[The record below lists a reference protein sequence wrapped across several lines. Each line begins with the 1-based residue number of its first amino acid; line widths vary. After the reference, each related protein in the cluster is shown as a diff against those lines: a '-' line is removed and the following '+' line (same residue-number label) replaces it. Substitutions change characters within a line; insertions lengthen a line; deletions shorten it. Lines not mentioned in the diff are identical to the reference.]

1 VELFFGPIGPQPTA
15 RHGKRE
21 GNKVILEQ
29 LSGNLLQGL
38 VLGAVYGMAT
48 MGLSLIFG
56 VLQVVN
62 VGHGAFIMVGAFTAL
77 TMFQAMG
84 IPPVFAIPL
93 AMLIGMGLGMIFYYG
108 AVKPLVSPSGTG
120 IRQFTGKTMG
130 YSAAIFVTSMV
141 IMRGLSAA
149 FDLHMALTIFVGI
162 IFAYGFLVFI
172 YGGRRTEKAPELA
185 TLLVTFSFGVLLE
198 EVTKQIFTS
207 EARGYNWDIGK
218 LDLGFTVLPYTKILA
233 ALGSVGI
240 AVLLYLWFNK
250 TRAGMAMRSVVED
263 DVGARVCGVNVDWE
277 YALSFSLGIGLTVT
291 SGVLLT
297 MFIPVGI
304 NPYMGGPYTLKAFVI
319 AVLGGLASPYGAFF
333 GGVVFGLLENGSYT
347 LFANVEGLE
356 PFAMTRFFSFM
367 MLLVIL
373 LIRPTGLLKAK

>member
-1 VELFFGPIGPQPTA
+1 LFPSRLELCHRGKDLFF
-15 RHGKRE
+15 
-21 GNKVILEQ
+21 EQ
-29 LSGNLLQGL
+29 LSGNLVQGL
-38 VLGAVYGMAT
+38 VLGSVYGMAT

-77 TMFQAMG
+77 VLFQGLG
-84 IPPVFAIPL
+84 IPPIVAIPASL
-93 AMLIGMGLGMIFYYG
+93 VIGMLLGMVFYYG

-120 IRQFTGKTMG
+120 IRKIGRKKFG
-130 YSAAIFVTSMV
+130 
-141 IMRGLSAA
+141 
-149 FDLHMALTIFVGI
+149 MAVG
-162 IFAYGFLVFI
+162 GFLVVMVFMRI
-172 YGGRRTEKAPELA
+172 LSVILDLNIAFSIFLAIILMYSFLVYVYGGRRQEKGPELA
-185 TLLVTFSFGVLLE
+185 TLLVTFSFGVILE
-198 EVTKQIFTS
+198 EVAKQIFTS

-218 LDLGFTVLPYTKILA
+218 LDLGFTVLPWTKILA
-233 ALGSVGI
+233 STGSLAV

-263 DVGARVCGVNVDWE
+263 NVGARVCGVNVDWQ

-304 NPYMGGPYTLKAFVI
+304 NPYMGGGYTLKAFVI

-333 GGVVFGLLENGSYT
+333 GGIVFGLLENGSYT
-347 LFANVEGLE
+347 LLAAIPGGE
-356 PFAMTRFFSFM
+356 PFALTRFFSFV

-373 LIRPTGLLKAK
+373 LIRPTGLLKGRGWKG